1 MTYEDYRRKKEH
13 YWKKY
18 HLVLEPEDFFC
29 QHKPLES
36 NEHKDMTNC
45 AKILLEQ
52 LGFHVEL
59 EYPVNNYRLDVYATK
74 GSDVIVVECGY
85 CSTEKLNE
93 LRKQFK
99 KVIHIPY
106 TF

>member
-1 MTYEDYRRKKEH
+1 MTYEEYRRKKEY

-18 HLVLEPEDFFC
+18 HIVLEPEEFFGY
-29 QHKPLES
+29 HKPLES
-36 NEHKDMTNC
+36 NDHKIIKNC

-59 EYPVNNYRLDVYATK
+59 ECNVNNYRLDVYANR

-85 CSTEKLNE
+85 CAIEKLNE